1 MRGLYLPNP
10 KLSVTNLATF
20 ELPPMASTA
29 AEYKLPQDHSFFS
42 EDPGPADPLLAHIQ
56 VPYPSLIAKI
66 TAELRQQYLGGAESI
81 CIPWTGQKVP
91 IWSPELWSIL
101 QLTVKPNVEAW
112 TKAIEWLMKLER
124 QHPRE
129 VRKALQSLAHL
140 AWSGSIQLDG
150 IGSLPPSSG
159 EDVDSLTV
167 YLSRKWFSSRQIDQM
182 MDVFLYEIRK
192 ARPELKIEG
201 MSVVITTEILAQYSK
216 SPRDYDPKADH
227 FLQRFGRSLQ
237 SRPDLV
243 GTFHVNENHWVSTC
257 MDLVDEAIEF
267 GDPGGG
273 EPDDVNVCDALEWFV
288 RQHLPSPNT
297 TAFETTALLCTQQ
310 RDTYN
315 CGLHAPHAIGHKYLP
330 DKYPLIGA
338 DLELGDLGRIKA
350 LRNVISKFHESRRL
364 DQYMNTSPSKRYSRS
379 PSPPLTPRT
388 SSDQLSNAMRSMSV
402 SPRKEPAKR
411 RRVDGSSGSGDVAPI
426 FKRMNSK
433 AGAKKSVAKVA
444 VKQRDADLAAMP
456 DDVSDEEI
464 DLDSKPAAGRP
475 RLEALDRLTVELKGH
490 AGSTVRRYRCA
501 GTKCPQVFKPRTLS
515 RVLKHAKRCLKLT
528 AQQRQ
533 FASTSSAATSPG
545 ARAEELA
552 KGLPSAEPDAESPG
566 QLAPF
571 FGAAGAKQV
580 QQHSGALLDL
590 AIVKLFCAAGLPPNL
605 ADYPEYK
612 EVLRLAALAGRYYE
626 PAGRTILMDNHIM
639 SEQEH
644 VRNQQ
649 IAYLRT
655 QTRLT
660 LSFDGGDVRLG
671 ETLYTFH
678 ASNADGRS
686 FLLEGLEC
694 TGVPHTAQWM
704 ANAATEAMAP
714 IGVERF
720 GGVSSDDT
728 GNTKGCRGILCDKFR
743 TLLNLPDPNH
753 HLSLTC
759 RDILLLPYFKLTI
772 KILRGTIK
780 HFSQSRESKKLLK
793 DTRLREGIGRGLET
807 IGKTRF
813 ATVTWSGISLR
824 RNLNPIRSLVT
835 TGLIEVKKYNEY
847 FLISVTEGIA
857 KAIQCLEAQSCNPAD
872 VYLLWLAVTAHI
884 RATLRDSMIPE
895 DVCNEIRGI
904 INYRWNQFF
913 VTNSGHGA
921 YPAAFYLNPNYV
933 NSSIFKQP
941 NAVAPPTITI
951 PGTGTPDVPI
961 GVKNAKIFT
970 SVGEYLYAQ
979 AIEEIDHG
987 VDPVLITFKRKK
999 KTFVT
1004 KFKEQ
1009 FTAYAQGAFP
1019 FNKPLGK
1026 ERPIDWWRTLEGTE
1040 HGGILASLAL
1050 KLYSA
1055 VPNSMADERTVS
1067 VITWMNPALRNQGKV
1082 DTIFSFAQIRGWY
1095 RDTRKNARPFPEVK
1109 FYNIERDIH
1118 AVDDEYDEMELD
1130 GDEADPEEELEAIG
1144 GPSGAASGAMPQ
1156 KDWLDIPREV
1166 FASSGVLDLESGE
1179 VDLDSTLLEDILAE
1193 SPVATRGP
1201 SVNSGA
1207 GRMEVENVDDSD
1219 EEMMPVELGP
1229 WA

>member
-1 MRGLYLPNP
+1 MRGLYLPNS
-10 KLSVTNLATF
+10 KLSVINLATF
-20 ELPPMASTA
+20 ELPPISSTP
-29 AEYKLPQDHSFFS
+29 AEYKLPQHHNFFS
-42 EDPGPADPLLAHIQ
+42 EEPGPADPLLAEIR

-66 TAELRQQYLGGAESI
+66 TAEIRQQYLGGAESI

-91 IWSPELWSIL
+91 IWSPELWGIL
-101 QLTVKPNVEAW
+101 QLTVKPNVDAWVEA
-112 TKAIEWLMKLER
+112 IGWLMKLES
-124 QHPRE
+124 QYPHE
-129 VRKALQSLAHL
+129 VRKALKSLARL
-140 AWSGSIQLDG
+140 AWSGSVPLDG

-159 EDVDSLTV
+159 ESVDSLTV

-182 MDVFLYEIRK
+182 MDVFLYEIKK
-192 ARPELKIEG
+192 AKPGLKIEG
-201 MSVVITTEILAQYSK
+201 MSVVITTEILTQYSK
-216 SPRDYDPKADH
+216 SPRDYDPNADR
-227 FLQRFGRSLQ
+227 FLQRFGRSLE
-237 SRPDLV
+237 SRPDVV
-243 GTFHVNENHWVSTC
+243 GTFHVNKNHWVSIC
-257 MDLVDEAIEF
+257 MDLVVEAIEF

-273 EPDDVNVCDALEWFV
+273 EPDDVDVCDALEWFV
-288 RQHLPSPNT
+288 RQHVPNI
-297 TAFETTALLCTQQ
+297 TAFETTELPCTKQ

-411 RRVDGSSGSGDVAPI
+411 RRVDSSSGSGDVAPI
-426 FKRMNSK
+426 FKRMTSN
-433 AGAKKSVAKVA
+433 AGPKKSVAKVA
-444 VKQRDADLAAMP
+444 TKQRDADLDAMP
-456 DDVSDEEI
+456 DDVSGEET
-464 DLDSKPAAGRP
+464 DSDSKPAAGRP
-475 RLEALDRLTVELKGH
+475 RSEVMDELTVELKSH

-501 GTKCPQVFKPRTLS
+501 GLKCSHTFKPRTKS

-528 AQQRQ
+528 AHQRQ
-533 FASTSSAATSPG
+533 FASTCSAETSPG

-552 KGLPSAEPDAESPG
+552 KSLPSAELDAESRG

-571 FGAAGAKQV
+571 FGPAGAKQV
-580 QQHSGALLDL
+580 QAHSGALLDL

-644 VRNQQ
+644 VRGQQ
-649 IAYLRT
+649 IAFLRT
-655 QTRLT
+655 QRRLT

-671 ETLYTFH
+671 EAFYTFH

-704 ANAATEAMAP
+704 ANAAKEAMAP

-720 GGVSSDDT
+720 VGASSDDT
-728 GNTKGCRGILCDKFR
+728 GNTKGCRGILCDDIPTF
-743 TLLNLPDPNH
+743 LNLPDPNH

-759 RDILLLPYFKLTI
+759 RDILLLPYFKQPIKIVRATI
-772 KILRGTIK
+772 KY
-780 HFSQSRESKKLLK
+780 FSQSKDSKKLLR
-793 DTRLREGIGRGLET
+793 DLRLREHLGRGLET

-813 ATVTWSGISLR
+813 ATVTWSSISLR

-835 TGLIEVKKYNEY
+835 TGLIEIKKYNEH

-884 RATLRDSMIPE
+884 RAALRDSMIPE

-921 YPAAFYLNPNYV
+921 YPAAFYLNPKYV

-941 NAVAPPTITI
+941 NAVAPPTITVRMYG
-951 PGTGTPDVPI
+951 PQLGLLPL
-961 GVKNAKIFT
+961 
-970 SVGEYLYAQ
+970 LY
-979 AIEEIDHG
+979 
-987 VDPVLITFKRKK
+987 
-999 KTFVT
+999 
-1004 KFKEQ
+1004 
-1009 FTAYAQGAFP
+1009 Y
-1019 FNKPLGK
+1019 
-1026 ERPIDWWRTLEGTE
+1026 
-1040 HGGILASLAL
+1040 ILYILCFAC
-1050 KLYSA
+1050 
-1055 VPNSMADERTVS
+1055 
-1067 VITWMNPALRNQGKV
+1067 
-1082 DTIFSFAQIRGWY
+1082 TIRIRGS
-1095 RDTRKNARPFPEVK
+1095 
-1109 FYNIERDIH
+1109 
-1118 AVDDEYDEMELD
+1118 D
-1130 GDEADPEEELEAIG
+1130 GA
-1144 GPSGAASGAMPQ
+1144 
-1156 KDWLDIPREV
+1156 
-1166 FASSGVLDLESGE
+1166 
-1179 VDLDSTLLEDILAE
+1179 
-1193 SPVATRGP
+1193 
-1201 SVNSGA
+1201 N
-1207 GRMEVENVDDSD
+1207 
-1219 EEMMPVELGP
+1219 
-1229 WA
+1229 